1 MLYGGAPHLVA
12 AAYAIIG
19 WHMVLFGTALGL
31 LSAARATEGEL
42 AALLPL
48 PLVVASFGIALHAL
62 RHAALAIH
70 SVMR

>member
-19 WHMVLFGTALGL
+19 YFMVLAGTALAVVSAGAAFRGEAAGL
-31 LSAARATEGEL
+31 M
-42 AALLPL
+42 PL
-48 PLVVASFGIALHAL
+48 PFVIIAFSLAVHAL
-62 RHAALAIH
+62 RCSAEAIR